1 MYNKETLNEII
12 NKIKEELKTDYER
25 ICKVFDAMVKAGR
38 DNKKIGLAKVVEEFR
53 REQERARE
61 ILEPFRMN
69 GDQLTI
75 HNEITIHPKSYLQM
89 PLDDRRRLA
98 EVCKELKDIR
108 DLLAPADESGVRPVF
123 ADPERKLRNKTNSMC
138 RKYCLSFIEDQEN
151 DKKAVREALC
161 KALSRDEQSIEE
173 VDMGGKTINSMEPI
187 EVHRLNGVFRN
198 ECKNYNER
206 YIEVGLLFANKQGC
220 EDFRDYCAAIEYA
233 ARRFSDAVT
242 VLRNG
247 KSSDSEEY
255 FELVYNDLMRPESEE
270 FNKLRNRFTTLQ
282 AICDK
287 HNSKINPGFKSPM
300 MAANHYDKHWKK
312 DNEDDKDDK
321 NSKKYFE
328 RAERMTNGSLGDN
341 VTVERIWTQD
351 GSRLMCQYT
360 HATFF
365 AVTYYDPVEDTT
377 VLATMYKRGKK
388 GTDVRKS
395 YIKKEMHR
403 SGETKLIVN
412 IHFVNVYFP
421 TEIV

>member
-1 MYNKETLNEII
+1 MMSNKDSLNEIR
-12 NKIKEELKTDYER
+12 KKLETEDER
-25 ICKVFDAMVKAGR
+25 KVFDAMLRA
-38 DNKKIGLAKVVEEFR
+38 DSNKDLTKVIEEFSTMGPLDR
-53 REQERARE
+53 LVQERARE

-108 DLLAPADESGVRPVF
+108 DLPDR
-123 ADPERKLRNKTNSMC
+123 ERKLRNKTTNMC
-138 RKYCLSFIEDQEN
+138 RKYRLSFIEDHED
-151 DKKAVREALC
+151 DKNAVREALC

-198 ECKNYNER
+198 ECKNYDER

-242 VLRNG
+242 VLRNRE
-247 KSSDSEEY
+247 SRPSDSNKY
-255 FELVYNDLMRPESEE
+255 VELVYNDLMRPESEE

-282 AICDK
+282 EICDK

-312 DNEDDKDDK
+312 DNEDDEDDK
-321 NSKKYFE
+321 NSKEYFE
-328 RAERMTNGSLGDN
+328 SAERITNGSLGGR

-351 GSRLMCQYT
+351 GSKLMCQYT
-360 HATFF
+360 DETFF
-365 AVTYYDPVEDTT
+365 AVTYYNPVEDTT
-377 VLATMYKRGKK
+377 VLATMYC
-388 GTDVRKS
+388 T
-395 YIKKEMHR
+395 H
-403 SGETKLIVN
+403 
-412 IHFVNVYFP
+412 
-421 TEIV
+421 

>member
-1 MYNKETLNEII
+1 MMMSNEDSLNEIR
-12 NKIKEELKTDYER
+12 KKLETEDER
-25 ICKVFDAMVKAGR
+25 KVFDAMLRADSNG
-38 DNKKIGLAKVVEEFR
+38 DFAKVIEEFSTMGPLDR
-53 REQERARE
+53 LVQERARE
-61 ILEPFRMN
+61 ILEPFRMK

-108 DLLAPADESGVRPVF
+108 SLHPDDHP
-123 ADPERKLRNKTNSMC
+123 DPERKLRDKKDSRPMC
-138 RKYCLSFIEDQEN
+138 KKYRLSFNEDHED
-151 DKKAVREALC
+151 DKKAVCDALC
-161 KALSRDEQSIEE
+161 KALSRDERSIKE
-173 VDMGGKTINSMEPI
+173 VAMGGKTINSMKPI
-187 EVHRLNGVFRN
+187 EVHRLDGVFRD
-198 ECKNYNER
+198 ECKNYDER
-206 YIEVGLLFANKQGC
+206 YIEVGLSFANKQGC

-233 ARRFSDAVT
+233 ARRFSDAVI
-242 VLRNG
+242 VQRNP
-247 KSSDSEEY
+247 KSSDSKVY
-255 FELVYNDLMRPESEE
+255 FELVYNDLKRPESKE
-270 FNKLRNRFTTLQ
+270 FKQLSNRFTTLQ
-282 AICDK
+282 EICDK

-300 MAANHYDKHWKK
+300 MAANHYDKHWKN

-341 VTVERIWTQD
+341 VTVECIWTQD
-351 GSRLMCQYT
+351 GSRLKCQYT

-365 AVTYYDPVEDTT
+365 AVTFNDPVEDTT

-395 YIKKEMHR
+395 YIKKEMHK